1 MNEEIKDY
9 CLDTYKF
16 FYEKKIFQSSQ
27 VMEVKIYQDKKSLR
41 LRLRNMQ

>member
-16 FYEKKIFQSSQ
+16 FYEKNFMSSQ
-27 VMEVKIYQDKKSLR
+27 VMEVKIYQDKR
-41 LRLRNMQ
+41 V

>member
-16 FYEKKIFQSSQ
+16 FMKKFQSSQ